1 MRVLIFVNTPAHA
14 HTYSNAISR
23 LSERGHDVLVL
34 AREYGCTTDLLDF
47 FGITYRVYGSHETTA
62 YSRLE
67 FARELGGQ
75 LTEIALEAR
84 RFQPDVLFGRGPY
97 AAFSGTITSAKTVL
111 ILDDEPGDFNHTVSQ
126 PFADAIITPHVT
138 RRDLGSNHYTFDG
151 FKECAYLHPEVYEPI
166 PDIRDRLGVED
177 DERYAIVRFNAFDAL
192 HDVGAE
198 GFSSAQRTDLLTSL
212 SEEATVF
219 VSDEA
224 GTMDLRQLPA
234 REYDLHPAL
243 IHDAIREAHLLA
255 ADTGTIVTEA
265 GLLGTPAIRYGGTE
279 DREFGE
285 FAALE
290 NAGLIEDC
298 DRYEPVKSRALEFLR
313 DESARTRR
321 RERRDAYVGELVN
334 LTELI
339 VDVAE
344 ARGNVDRVVSGPS
357 QRLPTAQVP
366 NQ

>member
-1 MRVLIFVNTPAHA
+1 MRVLIFTNTPAHV
-14 HTYSNAISR
+14 HTYRNAIDR
-23 LSERGHDVLVL
+23 LVERGHEVLVL

-47 FGITYRVYGSHETTA
+47 FGITYRVYGSHEATA

-67 FARELGGQ
+67 FASELTGQ
-75 LTEIALEAR
+75 LAAIALEAR
-84 RFQPDVLFGRGPY
+84 RFRPDVLFGRGPY
-97 AAFSGTITSAKTVL
+97 AAFSGVVTAAPTVL
-111 ILDDEPGDFNHTVSQ
+111 ILDDEPGDFNHTVSR

-166 PDIRDRLGVED
+166 PDIRDRLGVAD
-177 DERYAIVRFNAFDAL
+177 DEQYAIARFNAFDAL
-192 HDVGAE
+192 HDVGAV
-198 GFSSAQRTDLLTSL
+198 GFSLSQRRDLLESL
-212 SEEATVF
+212 AEEATVF

-224 GTMDLRQLPA
+224 GTMDFRDLPA

-243 IHDAIREAHLLA
+243 LHDAIREAHLLV

-290 NAGLIEDC
+290 DAGLIEDC
-298 DRYEPVKSRALEFLR
+298 DRYERVKARSLEILQDKR
-313 DESARTRR
+313 IRTRR
-321 RERRDAYVGELVN
+321 RERRDAYVSGLVN
-334 LTELI
+334 LTDLI

-344 ARGNVDRVVSGPS
+344 ARGDVDRVVSRTGG
-357 QRLPTAQVP
+357 RAQATRVP

>member
-1 MRVLIFVNTPAHA
+1 MRVLVFTNTPAHV
-14 HTYSNAISR
+14 HTYRNAIDR
-23 LSERGHDVLVL
+23 LVDRGHDVLVL

-47 FGITYRVYGSHETTA
+47 FGITYGVYGSHEATA

-67 FARELGGQ
+67 FARELTGQ
-75 LTEIALEAR
+75 LADIALEAR
-84 RFQPDVLFGRGPY
+84 RFDPDVLFGRGPY
-97 AAFSGTITSAKTVL
+97 AAFSGLVTSTPTVL
-111 ILDDEPGDFNHTVSQ
+111 LLDDEPGDFNHTVSR
-126 PFADAIITPHVT
+126 PFADAIITPHAT
-138 RRDLGSNHYTFDG
+138 RRDLGPNHYTFDG
-151 FKECAYLHPEVYEPI
+151 FKECAYLHPAVYEPI
-166 PDIRDRLGVED
+166 PDIRDRLGVAD

-192 HDVGAE
+192 HDVGAA
-198 GFSSAQRTDLLTSL
+198 GFSLTQRRDLLEAL

-224 GTMDLRQLPA
+224 GAMDFRDLPA

-243 IHDAIREAHLLA
+243 LHDAIREAHLLV

-285 FAALE
+285 FAAL
-290 NAGLIEDC
+290 ADVGLLEEC
-298 DRYEPVKSRALEFLR
+298 DHYGRVRDRALEVLR
-313 DESARTRR
+313 DENARARH
-321 RERRDAYVGELVN
+321 RERRDAYVSGLVD

-344 ARGNVDRVVSGPS
+344 ARGDVERVLASPRAEA
-357 QRLPTAQVP
+357 QRPRATTQ
-366 NQ
+366 